1 MRRTIAAVALLA
13 LPLTASPASAQR
25 VNAAQFGWL
34 SDYNAARDQA
44 RKTGKPIMLVFR
56 CEP

>member
-1 MRRTIAAVALLA
+1 MHRSIAGLALLV
-13 LPLTASPASAQR
+13 LPLAASPASAQKP
-25 VNAAQFGWL
+25 NAAQFGWL
-34 SDYNAARDQA
+34 NDYAAARTEA

>member
-1 MRRTIAAVALLA
+1 MPRSLAGFALLC
-13 LPLTASPASAQR
+13 LPLAATPASAQR

-34 SDYNAARDQA
+34 ADYNTARDQA
-44 RKTGKPIMLVFR
+44 RKSGKPIMLVFR